1 MKPTKM
7 AEILPSILSAD
18 FARLGADVANL
29 EAAGCRMLHVD
40 VMDGHF
46 VPNITLGPPIVASLR
61 KATKSLLDTHLMI
74 EDPDTYAPLF
84 IKAGSDTITVHQEVC
99 RHLDRTLH
107 LIRSEGAKAGVAINP
122 ATPIETLDEVLEL
135 VDLVLVMSVNP
146 GFGGQKFIP
155 GSVDKVRRLARR
167 RKELGLHFLIEI
179 DGGVTRE
186 NVASLVDAGVDWLV
200 AGSSVFHSVNPAAT
214 FQEMSAV
221 AREGVTV
228 KV

>member
-1 MKPTKM
+1 M

-18 FARLGADVANL
+18 FARLGEDVAAL
-29 EAAGCRMLHVD
+29 EAVGCRMLHVD
-40 VMDGHF
+40 IMDGHF
-46 VPNITLGPPIVASLR
+46 VPNLTIGPPVVASLR
-61 KATKSLLDTHLMI
+61 KATRAVLDTHLMI

-84 IKAGSDTITVHQEVC
+84 IQAGSDTITVHQEAC
-99 RHLDRTLH
+99 RHLNRTLRM
-107 LIRSEGAKAGVAINP
+107 IRSEGAKAGVAINP
-122 ATPIETLDEVLEL
+122 ATPIGALDEVLDL

-167 RKELGLHFLIEI
+167 RKDLGLQFVIEI

-186 NVASLVDAGVDWLV
+186 NVASLADAGVDWLV

-214 FQEMSAV
+214 FREMRQV
-221 AREGVTV
+221 ARESATV